1 MVEPAGF
8 RHQQYRTG
16 QRDFSACQHRRSL
29 CPGSGIERFFVCSPF
44 RVEYRKSRDADAEPF
59 LSNGYREIFRSV
71 FV

>member
-1 MVEPAGF
+1 MVDPVGF

-44 RVEYRKSRDADAEPF
+44 TVEYRESREADAKPF
-59 LSNGYREIFRSV
+59 LSSVYREIFRSV